1 MVVGVEEAPRLES
14 IIVMELVKVAVELVG
29 TALDHNVDRGSPR
42 QPLVRIKTIGRH
54 VHRLDGVGRRDVS
67 DVLRDPDIV
76 LAHAVNANI
85 IAVAAGAVHIE
96 LERAR
101 RVGGNG
107 VGADRRIESGN
118 RSEQLFEVVPGR
130 HRHVLNGR
138 RGQVMMDVGALGL
151 KYRRGCGHFHTLVYC
166 TQFESG
172 VYARGRINGHV
183 HARLGRSFE
192 ALG

>member
-1 MVVGVEEAPRLES
+1 APRLES

-96 LERAR
+96 LERAEGL
-101 RVGGNG
+101 VATEWALIGGLN
-107 VGADRRIESGN
+107 
-118 RSEQLFEVVPGR
+118 PGI
-130 HRHVLNGR
+130 
-138 RGQVMMDVGALGL
+138 
-151 KYRRGCGHFHTLVYC
+151 
-166 TQFESG
+166 
-172 VYARGRINGHV
+172 ARNNC
-183 HARLGRSFE
+183 S
-192 ALG
+192 